1 MKYYKYI
8 IIVLS
13 ILVLG
18 MSGYIIYLYNR
29 AESPNKDI
37 KVENNED
44 KDIVQ
49 NKNLGKEYDCSYTK
63 TYRIVNL
70 LEGYVAEVPEL
81 SYVVLDAYQSH
92 GAFTHI
98 IPTTTKKG
106 LKENKYYEFTYTIK
120 GTGIINDENDV
131 RSYIGSTEI
140 NQNNIEDSKL
150 KVTLEIK
157 ETDKLGMEQVQE
169 NICEGK

>member
-49 NKNLGKEYDCSYTK
+49 NKNLEKEYDCSYTK
-63 TYRIVNL
+63 T
-70 LEGYVAEVPEL
+70 
-81 SYVVLDAYQSH
+81 
-92 GAFTHI
+92 
-98 IPTTTKKG
+98 KK
-106 LKENKYYEFTYTIK
+106 KEN
-120 GTGIINDENDV
+120 
-131 RSYIGSTEI
+131 
-140 NQNNIEDSKL
+140 
-150 KVTLEIK
+150 
-157 ETDKLGMEQVQE
+157 
-169 NICEGK
+169 

>member
-13 ILVLG
+13 ILVIG
-18 MSGYIIYLYNR
+18 MSGYIIYLYNA
-29 AESPNKDI
+29 AESLNEDI

-49 NKNLGKEYDCSYTK
+49 NKNLEKEYDCSYTK

-70 LEGYVAEVPEL
+70 LDGYIAEVPEL
-81 SYVVLDAYQSH
+81 SYIVLDAYQSH
-92 GAFTHI
+92 RAFTHI
-98 IPTTTKKG
+98 IPTTMKEG

-131 RSYIGSTEI
+131 RSYISSTEI
-140 NQNNIEDSKL
+140 NQNNMEDSKL

>member
-13 ILVLG
+13 ILVIG
-18 MSGYIIYLYNR
+18 MSGYIIYLYNA
-29 AESPNKDI
+29 AESLNKDI

-49 NKNLGKEYDCSYTK
+49 NKNLEKEYDCSYTK

-70 LEGYVAEVPEL
+70 LDGYIAEVPEL
-81 SYVVLDAYQSH
+81 SYIVLDAFQTHS
-92 GAFTHI
+92 AFTHKI
-98 IPTTTKKG
+98 SSEAKKN
-106 LKENKYYEFTYTIK
+106 LEVNKYYEFTYYLK
-120 GTGIINDENDV
+120 GRGIINDENDV
-131 RSYIGSTEI
+131 RSYISSTEI
-140 NQNNIEDSKL
+140 NQNNMEDSKL